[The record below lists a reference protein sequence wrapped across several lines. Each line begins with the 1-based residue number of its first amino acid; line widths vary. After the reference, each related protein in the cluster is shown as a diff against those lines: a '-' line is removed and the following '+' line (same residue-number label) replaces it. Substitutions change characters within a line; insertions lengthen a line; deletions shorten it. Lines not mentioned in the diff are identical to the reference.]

1 MHDNIVIDV
10 SNLCKSFNSK
20 LVVNNVNLTVKKGE
34 VYGFLGPNGSG
45 KTTTIRMICGLLT
58 ADSGSGTCL
67 GYDIFNDTDKIKKS
81 VGYMTQ
87 YFSFYKDLSVEQN
100 LKFIARV
107 YGVDDINK
115 SVYKT
120 MEENDLLQFK
130 NQLTGRLSGGWQQ
143 RVALAACLLHKPS
156 LLLLDEPTAGIDPIA
171 RRIFWDKIH
180 SLSEQGITTLMSTH
194 YMDEA
199 ERCTRLAYIAYGDL
213 LIEGS
218 VDEVIAA
225 TKIITWN
232 VFGDVT
238 TKLLQKIKKLPGV
251 KQASLFGREIHACGY
266 DKDIIAEGL
275 KAISQEYNIKYQLI
289 NSTLEDAFISLVAK
303 DMQSKN
309 TGNEKE

>member
-1 MHDNIVIDV
+1 MNNNTVIDV
-10 SNLCKSFNSK
+10 SALCKTFNNK
-20 LVVNNVNLTVKKGE
+20 LVVNNLSLTVKKGE

-45 KTTTIRMICGLLT
+45 KTTTIRMLCGLLT
-58 ADSGSGTCL
+58 ADSGKGKCL
-67 GYDIFNDTDKIKKS
+67 GYDIFKDRDKIKKS

-87 YFSFYKDLSVEQN
+87 YFSFYKDLSVEEN
-100 LKFIARV
+100 LKFIARI
-107 YGVDDINK
+107 YGVSSINNK
-115 SVYKT
+115 VQQI
-120 MEENDLLQFK
+120 MQENDLLQFK

-143 RVALAACLLHKPS
+143 RVALAACLLHNPA

-180 SLSEQGITTLMSTH
+180 ALSEQGITTLMSTH

-232 VFGDVT
+232 VYGDVT
-238 TKLLQKIKKLPGV
+238 TNLLQKIKKLPGV
-251 KQASLFGREIHACGY
+251 KQASLFGREIHVCGY
-266 DKDIIAEGL
+266 DKDLIAFGL
-275 KAISQEYNIKYQLI
+275 KTLSKDYKINYVLI
-289 NSTLEDAFISLVAK
+289 NSTLEDAFISLVSK
-303 DMQSKN
+303 DLFSTQ
-309 TGNEKE
+309 